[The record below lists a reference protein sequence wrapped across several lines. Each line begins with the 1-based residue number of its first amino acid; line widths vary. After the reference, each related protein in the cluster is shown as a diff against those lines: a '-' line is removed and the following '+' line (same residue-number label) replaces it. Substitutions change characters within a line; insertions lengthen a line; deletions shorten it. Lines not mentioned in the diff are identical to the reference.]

1 MVRKVS
7 FEQPVYTYDIDYA
20 GHVSNIV
27 YLRWMETAR
36 AKLLEAAGKPVQELL
51 REGIVPILAGTT
63 IEYRRPILLDD
74 RIRVEIWLSRMQGA
88 TARIEVRFFDDDG
101 RLAATGWHRG
111 VFINA
116 ETKRPVRVPT
126 VLRSAL
132 EPFLEGMEGG
142 RGE

>member
-1 MVRKVS
+1 MAKKVS
-7 FEQPVYTYDIDYA
+7 FEQQVYTYDIDYA

-74 RIRVEIWLSRMQGA
+74 RIRVEIWLSRMRGV
-88 TARIEVRFFDDDG
+88 TARIEVRFFDGEG
-101 RLAATGWHRG
+101 RLAASGWHRG
-111 VFINA
+111 VFLNA
-116 ETKRPVRVPT
+116 ETQRPLRLPPA
-126 VLRSAL
+126 LRSAL
-132 EPFLEGMEGG
+132 EPFLEEAEGG
-142 RGE
+142 REE